1 MLHLFLMRAPTA
13 LEQHAGGDST
23 FVRCT
28 AGQLDIRSTAQAG
41 IALMPVI
48 SSYAGA
54 DITAA
59 ILATRLHRSDETTL
73 LLDLGGSTKA
83 VLYHQGRI
91 FAAVIDRTTVLDG
104 SGLSCGMRPENG
116 AINGVNLSDAGD
128 LTFAV
133 IGESLARGVC
143 GSGLL
148 ELVACLRETGMLDSC
163 GNFIQEADGCGELLK
178 KSLTTI
184 DADPAIVLFSDEG
197 EFSTDIYVTRQDI
210 FKLIEAR
217 ARIAAMLEHL
227 CAQVGLVFGDIRRVL
242 VSGAL
247 GGSLSGHV
255 LSTLGFV
262 PAVLAERIVFIGNAS
277 KQGVQLAL
285 LDKTIADEAEQL
297 ARGVVSISC
306 PDNGPP
312 QHALHF

>member
-1 MLHLFLMRAPTA
+1 MS
-13 LEQHAGGDST
+13 ST
-23 FVRCT
+23 QQVTNVSARWT

-83 VLYHQGRI
+83 VLYHQGRL
-91 FAAVIDRTTVLDG
+91 FVSVSDCTSVLDG
-104 SGLSCGMRPENG
+104 AGLSCGMRPENG
-116 AINGVNLSDAGD
+116 AINGVNLDDEGD
-128 LTFAV
+128 LTVAV

-148 ELVACLRETGMLDSC
+148 ELVACLRETGMLDPC
-163 GNFIQEADGCGELLK
+163 GNFMQGADGCRELLK
-178 KSLTTI
+178 KRVIRVDGES
-184 DADPAIVLFSDEG
+184 AIVLFSDAG
-197 EFSTDIYVTRQDI
+197 EFLTDIYVTRQDI

-217 ARIAAMLEHL
+217 VHVAAMLEHL
-227 CAQVGLVFGDIRRVL
+227 CAQVGIVFGDICRVL

-247 GGSLSGHV
+247 GGPLKGHV

-262 PAVLAERIVFIGNAS
+262 PAVLAQQIVFIGNAS
-277 KQGVQLAL
+277 KQGLQLAL
-285 LDKTIADEAEQL
+285 LDKAIADEAGEL
-297 ARGVVSISC
+297 ARVVVSIPC
-306 PDNGPP
+306 PDNDTP